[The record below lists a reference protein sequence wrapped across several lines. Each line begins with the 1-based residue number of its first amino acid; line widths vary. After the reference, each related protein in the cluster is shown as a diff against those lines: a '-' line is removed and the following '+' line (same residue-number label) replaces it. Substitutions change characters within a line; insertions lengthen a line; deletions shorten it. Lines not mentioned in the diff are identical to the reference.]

1 MNILKKLG
9 IVIMGALLGE
19 SHGAAKNFSY
29 VDMNEVVNNIKVI
42 LWQDVNS
49 SKVLDQAK
57 KWKKSI
63 RENGSWIDLDYQ
75 DKSRT
80 PWSPQQHLNRIL
92 EMSFAYTSERM
103 DTFKDIGLGSAII
116 SALNYWI
123 SVSPI
128 CTNWWFNDI
137 SVPQT
142 IGKILILLDETEC
155 LNMEL
160 RDQLKSSTHSF
171 VTRTSFSFSGLTSPI
186 QNIREESEK
195 YP

>member
-63 RENGSWIDLDYQ
+63 REMVVGLIWIIKINQ
-75 DKSRT
+75 
-80 PWSPQQHLNRIL
+80 
-92 EMSFAYTSERM
+92 
-103 DTFKDIGLGSAII
+103 GLLG
-116 SALNYWI
+116 L
-123 SVSPI
+123 
-128 CTNWWFNDI
+128 
-137 SVPQT
+137 
-142 IGKILILLDETEC
+142 
-155 LNMEL
+155 
-160 RDQLKSSTHSF
+160 HS
-171 VTRTSFSFSGLTSPI
+171 
-186 QNIREESEK
+186 NI
-195 YP
+195 

>member
-92 EMSFAYTSERM
+92 EMSFAYTSE
-103 DTFKDIGLGSAII
+103 
-116 SALNYWI
+116 
-123 SVSPI
+123 
-128 CTNWWFNDI
+128 
-137 SVPQT
+137 
-142 IGKILILLDETEC
+142 
-155 LNMEL
+155 
-160 RDQLKSSTHSF
+160 
-171 VTRTSFSFSGLTSPI
+171 
-186 QNIREESEK
+186 
-195 YP
+195 

>member
-160 RDQLKSSTHSF
+160 RDQLILCMKKGNLKNM
-171 VTRTSFSFSGLTSPI
+171 REPI
-186 QNIREESEK
+186 KWTLLYIICFE
-195 YP
+195 PL